1 MGIGE
6 GGATGGQSV
15 DIRGLGQWVTSK
27 VADPVILVVDGDE
40 EDVGLL
46 CRMQLGCPNEK

>member
-6 GGATGGQSV
+6 GGTASGQPV
-15 DIRGLGQWVTSK
+15 DVRGLDQWVASQ
-27 VADPVILVVDGDE
+27 VADPVILVIDGDE

-46 CRMQLGCPNEK
+46 GRMQLDCPK

>member
-6 GGATGGQSV
+6 GGATGGQPV
-15 DIRGLGQWVTSK
+15 DVGGLGQRVASQ

-46 CRMQLGCPNEK
+46 GRMQLDCPK